1 VALLLAVCTHV
12 EALNVVVISP
22 AGGIGEAAAVSVA
35 KRGNDV
41 KWFVLQSDETSNEGI
56 ALSSEVFSSIEVAG
70 GSVELAGSSVK
81 SMLDEDG
88 GTDVVAAVGK
98 WCSMMA
104 QPADAL
110 ICTADDI
117 SDDSGDGVRTDA
129 LRAVCLAAKQA
140 STSFPARTK
149 KIAVV
154 RTKDSEA
161 DDNEDENNGILSGLF
176 GKEADSSIASIPG
189 ALGEDSVVLQ
199 YGELFGVPGAPAFVG
214 GPRRDPIL
222 REEFVMQAVRLEP
235 FRNDMET
242 GKSLRTSRLALGEAA
257 AMLTTTPEIS
267 ENVFDQGVDICVT
280 SLRGEVLTEGDWK
293 NEFSRAVNSAKNMG
307 NNEILFE
314 ANFSSVPSIRRLSD
328 WLATK
333 WFPAI
338 LKTSFELATIQT
350 GARPVYATVPS
361 DERVEIVWQQLIDF
375 KSVNVGKLIIDVS
388 QSGIIARREIFSKSN
403 DIKKLPSEGVLVRRL
418 ADASAQAIEKGLASK
433 PQTFVV
439 EEPIVEVQA
448 KVNVQARTTAVSAG
462 NLDDDESGPRAAGT
476 RRSSERSRGRS
487 VKAKV
492 QEDREKK
499 EIDQNKSWQ

>member
-1 VALLLAVCTHV
+1 VALLLAICSHV

-81 SMLDEDG
+81 SLVDEDG
-88 GTDVVAAVGK
+88 GADVVAALGK

-117 SDDSGDGVRTDA
+117 SDDSGDGVRTDV

-149 KIAVV
+149 KIAII

-161 DDNEDENNGILSGLF
+161 DDNEGENDGILSGLF
-176 GKEADSSIASIPG
+176 GKKADSSIASIPG

-199 YGELFGVPGAPAFVG
+199 HGDLFGVPGAPAFVG

-242 GKSLRTSRLALGEAA
+242 GKSLRTSRLALGEAV

-267 ENVFDQGVDICVT
+267 ENVFDQGVGICVT
-280 SLRGEVLTEGDWK
+280 SLRGEVFTEGDWK
-293 NEFSRAVNSAKNMG
+293 NEFSRAINSAKNMG

-314 ANFSSVPSIRRLSD
+314 SNFSSVPSIRRLSD
-328 WLATK
+328 WLSTK

-388 QSGIIARREIFSKSN
+388 QSGIIARREIISKSSG
-403 DIKKLPSEGVLVRRL
+403 IQKLPGEGVLVRRL

-433 PQTFVV
+433 PQTIAVDEPEV
-439 EEPIVEVQA
+439 EA
-448 KVNVQARTTAVSAG
+448 KVSVQARTTAVSAG
-462 NLDDDESGPRAAGT
+462 NLDDDESGPRAAGI
-476 RRSSERSRGRS
+476 RRSSKRSRGRS

-492 QEDREKK
+492 EEDREKN
-499 EIDQNKSWQ
+499 EPDQNKSWQ